1 MLFKY
6 IHVSTV
12 ILTLIFFIIRG
23 LWMIMD
29 SKVLKK
35 KWVRILAAGIDSLLL
50 ASAIV
55 LTMKINQY
63 PFTHDWLTAKVLA
76 LVIYIALGMI
86 ALHYGATK
94 KIRIAAWLAALL
106 CFSYIVSVALTR
118 NPMSFY

>member
-12 ILTLIFFIIRG
+12 ILTLIFFILRG

-29 SKVLKK
+29 LEILKQ
-35 KWVRILAAGIDSLLL
+35 KWIRILAAGIDSLLL

-63 PFTHDWLTAKVLA
+63 PFTHDWLTAKVL
-76 LVIYIALGMI
+76 
-86 ALHYGATK
+86 
-94 KIRIAAWLAALL
+94 
-106 CFSYIVSVALTR
+106 
-118 NPMSFY
+118 P